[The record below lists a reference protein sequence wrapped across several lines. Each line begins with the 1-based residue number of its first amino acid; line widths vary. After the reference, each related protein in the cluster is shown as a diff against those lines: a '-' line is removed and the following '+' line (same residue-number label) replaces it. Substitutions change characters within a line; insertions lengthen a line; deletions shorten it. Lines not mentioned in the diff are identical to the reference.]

1 MTVKWVF
8 SRCPVKTV
16 TIVSVC
22 WSDWDNSTIQC
33 FAWFNRESM
42 CIGEDGLECVMVG
55 ESSEPITNSLYGQMM
70 CEKEDGIH

>member
-16 TIVSVC
+16 SIVSVC
-22 WSDWDNSTIQC
+22 WSEWDNSTIQR
-33 FAWFNRESM
+33 FVWFDRESM
-42 CIGEDGLECVMVG
+42 CIGEDGLEWMMVS
-55 ESSEPITNSLYGQMM
+55 ESYEPISNSLCGQMM